1 MTATAAAKT
10 ELLRAC
16 RAGDKDAFGQI
27 VRQYQG
33 VICALTYSGTGDVA
47 VSEDLAQE
55 TFIRAWQA
63 LRQLRDFDKFGPWL
77 CKIARNLVRKS
88 LKKNHQDVAD
98 AAQSLDALHLEVP
111 ATQPGPLQ
119 ACINKEQQA
128 LVWSALQRIPDTYR
142 EPIVLFYRQNQSVSQ
157 VAAALSLSEDA
168 ARQRLSRGRKLLKAE
183 LACLL
188 EDFLNATAPNK
199 AFTAAVVA
207 ALPPLAGQT
216 VGAAIAAAVAKAA
229 PAAKAAGFFSILGA
243 ILGPLLGMV
252 GAIIGIRA
260 GIAAARSPRERA
272 FMKKTAWLTM
282 TYVLACFGL
291 LFTLRRLFPP
301 TPGAFWLP
309 LAAWFLVFF
318 AGVLTLVITTER
330 RRRQIQVQDDTY
342 VKSERHVPKTKGQI
356 YGSFGGAIFGSLLW
370 LHLMAVQ
377 AHDWPTL
384 WAVLAAGVSIFLVA
398 TRICLR
404 ARQRYNQVAAGAFAA
419 VGILYLAIVNLRW
432 HLWMQALGPHS
443 KYRWV
448 SLWQINILIVGTIAV
463 LLLILLLTTLG
474 QRPANKQQ
482 KESRHAK

>member
-1 MTATAAAKT
+1 MTATAAGKT
-10 ELLRAC
+10 ELLQAC
-16 RAGDKDAFGQI
+16 RAGDKEAFGQI

-33 VICALTYSGTGDVA
+33 IICALTYSGTGDVA

-63 LRQLRDFDKFGPWL
+63 LRHLRDFDRFGPWL

-88 LKKNHQDVAD
+88 LKKGRQDMAA
-98 AAQSLDALHLEVP
+98 AAQPLDGLHLEVP

-119 ACINKEQQA
+119 ASINKEQQA
-128 LVWSALQRIPDTYR
+128 LVWSALQRMPDIYR

-183 LACLL
+183 LACLV
-188 EDFLNATAPNK
+188 EDFLNATAPDQ

-207 ALPPLAGQT
+207 ALPALAGQT
-216 VGAAIAAAVAKAA
+216 AGAGIAAAVAKAG
-229 PAAKAAGFFSILGA
+229 PAAKAAGFFCILGA
-243 ILGPLLGMV
+243 VLGPLLGMV

-272 FMKKTAWLTM
+272 FMKKTATLSM
-282 TYVLACFGL
+282 IYVLACFGL

-301 TPGAFWLP
+301 TPGGFWFP
-309 LAAWFLVFF
+309 LGAWFLVFF
-318 AGVLTLVITTER
+318 AGVLTLVIITER
-330 RRRQIQVQDDTY
+330 RRRQIQVEDGTY
-342 VKSERHVPKTKGQI
+342 VKFERRMPKTKGQI

-377 AHDWPTL
+377 ARDWLAL
-384 WAVLAAGVSIFLVA
+384 WTVLATGLLIFLVA
-398 TRICLR
+398 TKICLR
-404 ARQRYNQVAAGAFAA
+404 ARQHYNQVAAGALAA

-432 HLWMQALGPHS
+432 HLWMEALGPHS

-448 SLWQINILIVGTIAV
+448 SLWQINILVAGTIAV
-463 LLLILLLTTLG
+463 LLLMLLLGALG
-474 QRPANKQQ
+474 QRPARKEK
-482 KESRHAK
+482 KESRDAK